1 MTKEGHNYINSVAD
15 EYGDIVAKIKLL
27 EERKELLRDDLITF
41 IKDVPAEGLTWTV
54 SKSESSTTRI
64 DSKKVRE
71 LLGDRA
77 KDVETVSKQI
87 RLNVKPTLRFGVG
100 SN

>member
-15 EYGDIVAKIKLL
+15 EYGEIVAKIKLL

-41 IKDVPAEGLTWTV
+41 IKDVPAEGSTWTV

-77 KDVETVSKQI
+77 KDVETISKQI